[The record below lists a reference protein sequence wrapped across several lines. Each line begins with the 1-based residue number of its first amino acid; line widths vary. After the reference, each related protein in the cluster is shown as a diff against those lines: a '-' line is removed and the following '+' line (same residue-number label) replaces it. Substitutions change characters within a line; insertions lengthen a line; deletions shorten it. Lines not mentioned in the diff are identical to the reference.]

1 MPEKKSDDT
10 RPTEPVIVTP
20 VPFRSGRRGGRGR
33 ARRAAAWCGALAG
46 GALLLGLAGTLWFVF
61 TARQVSIHLEPS
73 PDALSLSGGWLTP
86 RIGDH
91 YLLRPGSYELQA
103 ALACHRDIAHRFEVG
118 AEKRQEIRLAFQKLP
133 GRLRIHAYRDG
144 RPAEAVQEVEAFID
158 GRSAGRIA
166 GEPLELAPGRRRI
179 EIRADRYQ
187 PAAADVEVE
196 GCDRIQEIALAL
208 TPNWSGFSLS
218 SIPAGAAVKV
228 DGRPLGKTPVELEL
242 AAGLHNIEISL
253 DRFKTWRGRVEV
265 GAGQPVT
272 LPEVRLEPADG
283 RLAIRSRPAGA
294 SVLVDGRYVGQTPVE
309 VEVGPGKEH
318 EIQLTKSGFEPASRK
333 VAVTGG
339 EVKGLDLLLT
349 AQEGVV
355 HFKVEPADAELFV
368 NGTGR
373 GKVPAELRLPAVEH
387 EIEIRKEGLEPFR
400 ARVLPRPGFPQ
411 ELKAALKRRDAAP
424 APGAAGLTRAPN
436 GCELKR
442 MQPGSFAMGSS
453 RREQGRRSNETL
465 KQVRLTRAFYI
476 GTREVTNRE
485 FRQFLGTHAS
495 GTFKNQDLNRD
506 DLPAVMVSWEQAALF
521 CNWLS
526 VKESLPPVY
535 IQKEGRVVA
544 SEPLGKGY
552 RLPTEA
558 EWEFSARQGVSG
570 KYPWGEGY
578 PPPAGAGNYADAS
591 ARGLID
597 VIIEGYTDG
606 FPAAAP
612 AGKFRPAATGLL
624 DLGGNAAE
632 WCHDYYAI
640 DPSEAEKEQA
650 DPSGPREGSHRV
662 VKGASWR
669 SAGIANLRTAFR
681 DYSAGPRNDLGFR
694 VCRYAE

>member
-1 MPEKKSDDT
+1 MPEKITSDP
-10 RPTEPVIVTP
+10 RPTEPIIVAP
-20 VPFRSGRRGGRGR
+20 VPFRSGRGGGRGR
-33 ARRAAAWCGALAG
+33 LRRTAAWCGALAA
-46 GALLLGLAGTLWFVF
+46 GALLLGLAGALWFVF
-61 TARQVSIHLEPS
+61 TARQVAIHLDPA
-73 PDALSLSGGWLTP
+73 PDSRMLTGAWITP

-103 ALACHRDIAHRFEVG
+103 ALACHRDMAHRFEVG
-118 AEKRQEIRLAFQKLP
+118 ADERQEIRLAFEKLP
-133 GRLRIHAYRDG
+133 GRLRIQVHRDG
-144 RPAEAVQEVEAFID
+144 RPGEAVQGVEVLID
-158 GRSAGRIA
+158 GRSAGAVA
-166 GEPLELAPGRRRI
+166 GEPLEVAPGRRRI
-179 EIRADRYQ
+179 EIRGARYQ
-187 PAAADVEVE
+187 PAAAEVEVE
-196 GCDRIQEIALAL
+196 GCERLQEIALAL
-208 TPNWSGFSLS
+208 TPNWSGVSLS
-218 SIPAGAAVKV
+218 SVPAGAAVTV
-228 DGRPLGKTPVELEL
+228 DGRPLGKTPIELEL
-242 AAGLHNIEISL
+242 AAGAHDIEISSE
-253 DRFKTWRGRVEV
+253 RFKSWRGRVEV

-272 LPEVRLEPADG
+272 LPEVRLEQADG
-283 RLAIRSRPAGA
+283 RLSVRSRPAGA
-294 SVLVDGRYVGQTPVE
+294 SVLIDGRYVGQTPLE

-318 EIQLTKSGFEPASRK
+318 EIQLTKAGFEPASRK
-333 VAVTGG
+333 VAVAAG
-339 EVKGLDLLLT
+339 EVKSLDLLLA

-355 HFKVEPADAELFV
+355 HFKVEPADAELFI
-368 NGTGR
+368 NGAGR
-373 GKVPAELRLPAVEH
+373 GRVPAELRLPAVEH

-400 ARVLPRPGFPQ
+400 ARLLPRPGLPQ
-411 ELKAALKRRDAAP
+411 ELKVALKRRDSGP
-424 APGAAGLTRAPN
+424 APGVAGTVRAPS
-436 GCELKR
+436 GYELKR
-442 MQPGSFAMGSS
+442 MGPGAFVMGSS

-485 FRQFLGTHAS
+485 FREFLATHTS

-506 DLPAVMVSWEQAALF
+506 ELPAVMASWEQAALF

-544 SEPLGKGY
+544 AEPLGKGY

-578 PPPAGAGNYADAS
+578 PPPSGAGNYADES
-591 ARGLID
+591 ARGLIE

-624 DLGGNAAE
+624 DMGGNVAE

-640 DPSEAEKEQA
+640 DPAEAEKEQA
-650 DPSGPREGSHRV
+650 DPAGPREGAHRV

-669 SAGIANLRTAFR
+669 SAGIASLRAAFR

-694 VCRYAE
+694 VCRTAE